1 MNNAWCYF
9 VLPFFPLSLSPSST
23 LSIDDVHVQAIFA
36 FPLSHCS
43 HPCAVAY
50 RGFEFFTFHTKHS
63 LKCFEKWKTSANE
76 RIKRIRNKNRRMH
89 CTIWFVHCTISPS
102 HWKRKWNII
111 TSQTNALQSISI
123 SWMQRFPSLFYTIYS
138 QWLASSI
145 EKILFSHSIY
155 RCLNPTHN
163 ICIEML
169 GWDIQQQRPTKRLEW
184 KMER

>member
-9 VLPFFPLSLSPSST
+9 VLPFFPLSLSLTIINIINRWCTCASDFRFPIVALFSSMCCC
-23 LSIDDVHVQAIFA
+23 LSGLRIFHVPHKTFTEVLRKMKDVSKRKNKTNKKQKQANALHHLI
-36 FPLSHCS
+36 
-43 HPCAVAY
+43 
-50 RGFEFFTFHTKHS
+50 
-63 LKCFEKWKTSANE
+63 
-76 RIKRIRNKNRRMH
+76 
-89 CTIWFVHCTISPS
+89 CTISPS

-111 TSQTNALQSISI
+111 SSQTNALQSISI

-145 EKILFSHSIY
+145 EKILFSDFIY